1 MRTDKRRIQTA
12 VLGGADSDEPLMLPM
27 EAIELDAFR
36 RHYEGDTFWCGTLL
50 GGCGG
55 QLTTKLY
62 TDKVCHFAHYADPD
76 GLPHLC
82 GRHARGVNSA
92 DHLYVKSAAAAWLG
106 NRGEEAHFEYA
117 RPGGAPLGS
126 VVDVRWPRG
135 ALRVHLDHAVTPEWD
150 NGIEPVLALTVPVDR
165 DTLIRRWYVHRIRL
179 DSDGTMRRVRIGTE
193 AFARDTEW
201 FTLDDCQMTERG
213 LTTPAVERIIQSR
226 TTTPPARWPA
236 AKAKKEPDADA
247 RAQVLLRQLAHARK
261 VDAVVVVNR
270 VCREIAGLTGTSTAT
285 QSELDDA
292 VREAHQWVRE
302 QSDVRR
308 ELFERLDEAVTDGR
322 IQQAR
327 EMLVRANATA
337 AHDRTEDE
345 DRIAGAAAE
354 LVAARIRAERTAQ
367 KASDL
372 TARAAASTVR
382 RVLNDLRGRGRRHM
396 SKATLHSQAQLL
408 AEEAAKA
415 GKHLTPAQRREVER
429 WVRRS
434 DNAKNGVVPA
444 APVRPADK
452 GPASSKPGTASDA
465 GPAKPPANTVTV
477 WVWKDRYGGL
487 RAADHQT
494 RPEASVRHVPL
505 PNDTGP
511 LQRLYGNLTRMITER
526 EAAGGP
532 VHTNRSTL
540 TVRLWETHDGDL
552 TASLTRRKGAMV
564 APLTLPAELEPL
576 RELHAKVVAQ
586 MKACGIPRQPW
597 TKHSKR
603 SP

>member
-12 VLGGADSDEPLMLPM
+12 VLGDADSDEPLMLPM

-62 TDKVCHFAHYADPD
+62 TDKIYHFAHYADPD

-150 NGIEPVLALTVPVDR
+150 TGIEPVLALAVPVDR

-226 TTTPPARWPA
+226 TTAPPARWPA
-236 AKAKKEPDADA
+236 AKAKKEPDVDA

-270 VCREIAGLTGTSTAT
+270 VCREIADLTGASTAT
-285 QSELDDA
+285 QTELDGA

-327 EMLVRANATA
+327 ELLVRANATA

-345 DRIAGAAAE
+345 DRVAGAAAV

-372 TARAAASTVR
+372 TAWAAASRVR

-396 SKATLHSQAQLL
+396 SKATLHSHARLL

-415 GKHLTPAQRREVER
+415 GKHLTAAQHREVER

-434 DNAKNGVVPA
+434 SNAQNGVVPA
-444 APVRPADK
+444 APARPADK
-452 GPASSKPGTASDA
+452 GPASLKPGTAAGA
-465 GPAKPPANTVTV
+465 GPAKPPVNTVTV

-487 RAADHQT
+487 RAADDQT

-526 EAAGGP
+526 EAADGP
-532 VHTNRSTL
+532 CTP
-540 TVRLWETHDGDL
+540 
-552 TASLTRRKGAMV
+552 TAAR
-564 APLTLPAELEPL
+564 
-576 RELHAKVVAQ
+576 
-586 MKACGIPRQPW
+586 
-597 TKHSKR
+597 
-603 SP
+603 

>member
-1 MRTDKRRIQTA
+1 
-12 VLGGADSDEPLMLPM
+12 
-27 EAIELDAFR
+27 
-36 RHYEGDTFWCGTLL
+36 
-50 GGCGG
+50 
-55 QLTTKLY
+55 
-62 TDKVCHFAHYADPD
+62 
-76 GLPHLC
+76 
-82 GRHARGVNSA
+82 
-92 DHLYVKSAAAAWLG
+92 
-106 NRGEEAHFEYA
+106 
-117 RPGGAPLGS
+117 
-126 VVDVRWPRG
+126 
-135 ALRVHLDHAVTPEWD
+135 
-150 NGIEPVLALTVPVDR
+150 
-165 DTLIRRWYVHRIRL
+165 
-179 DSDGTMRRVRIGTE
+179 
-193 AFARDTEW
+193 
-201 FTLDDCQMTERG
+201 MTERG

-226 TTTPPARWPA
+226 TTAPPARWPA

-247 RAQVLLRQLAHARK
+247 RAQVLLRQLGHARK

-270 VCREIAGLTGTSTAT
+270 MCREIADLTGASTAT
-285 QSELDDA
+285 QTELDDA
-292 VREAHQWVRE
+292 VREAHQWVWE
-302 QSDVRR
+302 QSHVRR
-308 ELFERLDEAVTDGR
+308 ELFERLDEAVIDGR

-327 EMLVRANATA
+327 ELLVRANATA
-337 AHDRTEDE
+337 ADDRTEDE

-354 LVAARIRAERTAQ
+354 FVAARTRAREAAEAQQDMERAAQ
-367 KASDL
+367 KVSDL
-372 TARAAASTVR
+372 TARAAASKVR

-396 SKATLHSQAQLL
+396 SKATLHSQARLL
-408 AEEAAKA
+408 AEGAAKA
-415 GKHLTPAQRREVER
+415 GKHLTAAQHREVER

-434 DNAKNGVVPA
+434 NNAQNGVVPA
-444 APVRPADK
+444 APARPADK
-452 GPASSKPGTASDA
+452 GQASLKPGTASDA

-526 EAAGGP
+526 EAADGP

-552 TASLTRRKGAMV
+552 TASLTRRKGATV

-576 RELHAKVVAQ
+576 RGLHAKVVAQ
-586 MKACGIPRQPW
+586 MKARGIPRQPW